1 MKPFITIKEIQ
12 SLLAKKEV
20 SPQEVVSFFQARIKK
35 YDHSLN
41 SILESFDVDAQTIN
55 TACATNGPL
64 AGIPYVLKDNI
75 SQHGRITSAG
85 SNILKNYR
93 ATYNATA
100 HERLQK
106 AGGLSLGRANM
117 DEFAMGGSGEF
128 SAYGPTK
135 NPWDTTRISG
145 GSSSGPAAAV
155 AAGLVPFALGTETGG
170 SVRLPAAFT
179 GLVGMYPTYGH
190 NSRYGI
196 LAFASSTDQVGP
208 LTKTVYDNA
217 LINSVLSGKDE
228 HDSSSL
234 QIEKKDYT
242 KNLTGKLPQGL
253 RIGILHDVAEH
264 EGINEEIRRSFQESV
279 KHLES
284 LGATVKHVIMP
295 HLKYGNAVY
304 FVVSRVEAAS
314 NLSRYDG
321 SLYGNRN
328 KDAKTLQ
335 EMYLN
340 TRHDKFGDEVKRRI
354 LTGNYAL
361 SSKNKGEY
369 YNTATHVRNIIRA
382 EFMEAFKEVDLIV
395 SPTSPTMPFKIG
407 EVVDDPI
414 AMYLADYFLVPNCIA
429 GTPAL
434 SLPCGLSQTGLPIGL
449 QFMGP
454 RLSEDLIYQ
463 AAYAFEQST
472 PFHTQTPANYE

>member
-1 MKPFITIKEIQ
+1 MKPFITVKELQ

-20 SPQEVVSFFQARIKK
+20 SPQEVVAFFQARINK
-35 YDHSLN
+35 YNPSLN
-41 SILESFDVDAQTIN
+41 SILETFDLDAQAIEQ
-55 TACATNGPL
+55 AAASNGPL
-64 AGIPYVLKDNI
+64 AGIPYILKDNI
-75 SQHGRITSAG
+75 SQHGRTTSAG

-93 ATYNATA
+93 ATYDATVHA
-100 HERLQK
+100 RLK
-106 AGGLSLGRANM
+106 NAGGLSVGRANM

-135 NPWDTTRISG
+135 NPWDPSRIPG
-145 GSSSGPAAAV
+145 GSSSGSAAAV
-155 AAGLVPFALGTETGG
+155 AAGLIPFALGTETGG
-170 SVRLPAAFT
+170 SIRLPAAYT

-190 NSRYGI
+190 NSRYGV
-196 LAFASSTDQVGP
+196 LAFASSTDQAGP

-217 LINSVLSGKDE
+217 LINSILSGKDE
-228 HDSSSL
+228 RDASSL

-242 KNLTGKLPQGL
+242 KNLTGTLPQGL
-253 RIGILHDVAEH
+253 RIGILRDVTEH
-264 EGINEEIRRSFQESV
+264 EGINEEIRTSFQAAV

-284 LGATVKHVIMP
+284 LGATIKEVSLP

-304 FVVSRVEAAS
+304 FVISRVEAAS

-382 EFMEAFKEVDLIV
+382 EFMAAFNDVDLIV
-395 SPTSPTMPFKIG
+395 SPTSPTFPFKIG
-407 EVVDDPI
+407 EVVNDPI
-414 AMYLADYFLVPNCIA
+414 TMYLSDYFLVPNCIA

-434 SLPCGLSQTGLPIGL
+434 SLPCGISKAGLPIGL

-454 RLSEDLIYQ
+454 RLSEQLIYQ

-472 PFHTQTPANYE
+472 DYHTQTPANYE

>member
-1 MKPFITIKEIQ
+1 MKPFITVKELQ

-20 SPQEVVSFFQARIKK
+20 SPQEVVAFFQARINK
-35 YDHSLN
+35 YNPSLN
-41 SILESFDVDAQTIN
+41 SILETFDLDAQTVEQA
-55 TACATNGPL
+55 TASNGPL
-64 AGIPYVLKDNI
+64 AGIPYILKDNI
-75 SQHGRITSAG
+75 SQHGRTTSAG
-85 SNILKNYR
+85 SNILQNYR
-93 ATYNATA
+93 ATYDATVHA
-100 HERLQK
+100 RLK
-106 AGGLSLGRANM
+106 NAGGLSLGRANM

-135 NPWDTTRISG
+135 NPWDPSRIPG
-145 GSSSGPAAAV
+145 GSSSGSAAAV
-155 AAGLVPFALGTETGG
+155 AAGLIPFALGTETGG
-170 SVRLPAAFT
+170 SIRLPAAFT

-190 NSRYGI
+190 NSRYGV
-196 LAFASSTDQVGP
+196 LAFASSTDQAGP

-217 LINSVLSGKDE
+217 LINSILSGKDE
-228 HDSSSL
+228 HDASSL

-242 KNLTGKLPQGL
+242 KNLTGTLPKGL
-253 RIGILHDVAEH
+253 RIGILRDVAEH
-264 EGINEEIRRSFQESV
+264 EGINEEIRASFQTGV

-284 LGATVKHVIMP
+284 LGATIKEVSLP

-304 FVVSRVEAAS
+304 FVISRVEAAS

-382 EFMEAFKEVDLIV
+382 EFMAAFNDVDLIV
-395 SPTSPTMPFKIG
+395 SPTSPTFPFKIG
-407 EVVDDPI
+407 EVVNDPI
-414 AMYLADYFLVPNCIA
+414 TMYLADYFWCQIV
-429 GTPAL
+429 
-434 SLPCGLSQTGLPIGL
+434 SLAPQPCHY
-449 QFMGP
+449 
-454 RLSEDLIYQ
+454 R
-463 AAYAFEQST
+463 AAFQKLACQLACSLWAHDFQNS
-472 PFHTQTPANYE
+472 